1 MNITSQNRIILPSFL
16 RRCMK
21 AYAIKALIR
30 SVDVELSRVGR
41 SRNWQLLANFEQME
55 KITELIEQEA
65 EPSWLW
71 VAKLMRKQYSNL
83 SHEALVMIARKND
96 GITVNELMAK
106 TDCTVAQA
114 RKVIDEIEFG
124 D

>member
-1 MNITSQNRIILPSFL
+1 MNITSQNRIILPSLL

-21 AYAIKALIR
+21 AYAIKSLIR
-30 SVDVELSRVGR
+30 SVGADLSRIGR
-41 SRNWQLLANFEQME
+41 SRNWQIIANFEQME
-55 KITELIEQEA
+55 QITALVEQEG

-83 SHEALVMIARKND
+83 SHEALIFIARKND

-124 D
+124 E